1 MQSQS
6 AINDTSRDRLW
17 DRDEI
22 AQLIDYANYL
32 KNQNEELQAKMI
44 AMDAYVKN
52 SDAKVKYLNNILNT
66 MIYGTE
72 GN

>member
-6 AINDTSRDRLW
+6 EINDTSRDRTW

-22 AQLIDYANYL
+22 AQLIEYANYL
-32 KNQNEELQAKMI
+32 KNENEELQAKMI
-44 AMDAYVKN
+44 AMNAYVKN

-66 MIYGTE
+66 IVYG
-72 GN
+72 NQRD

>member
-6 AINDTSRDRLW
+6 VNTDTRTW

-22 AQLIDYANYL
+22 AQLIEYANYL
-32 KNQNEELQAKMI
+32 KNENEELQAKII

-66 MIYGTE
+66 IVN
-72 GN
+72 GNQRD

>member
-22 AQLIDYANYL
+22 AQLIEYANYL
-32 KNQNEELQAKMI
+32 KKENEDLQAKMI
-44 AMDAYVKN
+44 AMNAYVKN

-66 MIYGTE
+66 LVNGSE
-72 GN
+72 RN

>member
-22 AQLIDYANYL
+22 SQLIDYANYL

-66 MIYGTE
+66 IVNGSE
-72 GN
+72 RN

>member
-6 AINDTSRDRLW
+6 VNTDTRTW

-22 AQLIDYANYL
+22 AQLIEYANYL
-32 KNQNEELQAKMI
+32 KNENEELQAKMI

-66 MIYGTE
+66 IVNGSE
-72 GN
+72 RN

>member
-6 AINDTSRDRLW
+6 EINDTSRDRLW

-22 AQLIDYANYL
+22 AQLIEYANYL
-32 KNQNEELQAKMI
+32 KNENEELQAKMI
-44 AMDAYVKN
+44 AMNAYVKN

-66 MIYGTE
+66 IVNGSE
-72 GN
+72 RN

>member
-22 AQLIDYANYL
+22 AQLIEYANYL
-32 KNQNEELQAKMI
+32 KNENEELQAKMI
-44 AMDAYVKN
+44 AMNAYVKN
-52 SDAKVKYLNNILNT
+52 SDAKVKYLNNLLNT
-66 MIYGTE
+66 MVYGSE
-72 GN
+72 RN

>member
-6 AINDTSRDRLW
+6 ETIDTREQLW
-17 DRDEI
+17 SAEEI
-22 AQLIDYANYL
+22 RQLIDYANYL

>member
-6 AINDTSRDRLW
+6 EINDTSRDRLW

-22 AQLIDYANYL
+22 AQLIEYANYL
-32 KNQNEELQAKMI
+32 KKENEDLQAKMI
-44 AMDAYVKN
+44 AMNAYVKN

-66 MIYGTE
+66 IVNGSE
-72 GN
+72 RN

>member
-6 AINDTSRDRLW
+6 VNTDTRTS
-17 DRDEI
+17 DRDAI
-22 AQLIDYANYL
+22 AQLIEYANYL
-32 KNQNEELQAKMI
+32 KNENEELQAKMI

-66 MIYGTE
+66 IVNGSE
-72 GN
+72 RN

>member
-6 AINDTSRDRLW
+6 AINDTNKDRLW

-22 AQLIDYANYL
+22 SQLIDYANYL

-66 MIYGTE
+66 IVNGSE
-72 GN
+72 RN

>member
-6 AINDTSRDRLW
+6 VTTDTRTW

-22 AQLIDYANYL
+22 AQLIEYANYL
-32 KNQNEELQAKMI
+32 KNENEELQAKMI
-44 AMDAYVKN
+44 AMNAYVKN

-66 MIYGTE
+66 IVYG
-72 GN
+72 NQRD

>member
-6 AINDTSRDRLW
+6 VNTDTNRTW

-22 AQLIDYANYL
+22 AQLIEYANYL

-66 MIYGTE
+66 IVYG
-72 GN
+72 NQRD

>member
-6 AINDTSRDRLW
+6 GITDTNQTWTS
-17 DRDEI
+17 DEI
-22 AQLIDYANYL
+22 RQLIEYANYL
-32 KNQNEELQAKMI
+32 KNENEELQAKMI

-66 MIYGTE
+66 IVNGSE
-72 GN
+72 RN

>member
-6 AINDTSRDRLW
+6 EINDTSKDRLW

-44 AMDAYVKN
+44 AMNAYVKN

>member
-6 AINDTSRDRLW
+6 VNTDTNRLW

-22 AQLIDYANYL
+22 AQLIEYANYL
-32 KNQNEELQAKMI
+32 KNENEELQAKMI

-52 SDAKVKYLNNILNT
+52 SDAKVKYLNNLLNT
-66 MIYGTE
+66 IVYG
-72 GN
+72 NQRD

>member
-32 KNQNEELQAKMI
+32 KNENEELQAKMI
-44 AMDAYVKN
+44 AMNAYVKN

>member
-6 AINDTSRDRLW
+6 EINDTSRDRLW

-66 MIYGTE
+66 IVNGTE